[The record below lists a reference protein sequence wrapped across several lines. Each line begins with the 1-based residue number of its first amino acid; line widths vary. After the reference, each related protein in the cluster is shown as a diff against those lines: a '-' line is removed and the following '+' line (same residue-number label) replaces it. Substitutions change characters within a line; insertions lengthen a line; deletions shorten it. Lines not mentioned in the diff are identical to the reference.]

1 MIAVDVSKDNRP
13 SWVDGAEQFF
23 RMKLEA
29 YYHYYNQQGYAYTKL
44 RFAGKNIRHG
54 HLVDGVMESG
64 KPDQR
69 PLKAHNAIYTT
80 AGSIGEFTKAARD
93 GQALIFCEGEK
104 DCDTVTKNC
113 GIIAWTTGGTAEW
126 SGNGAIVE
134 MVRGADLIISRDNDT
149 AGEELAAQVARD
161 CYGIAKAIHIVNPC
175 PTVEK
180 ADVSDY
186 FERGGTV
193 DGFFGMIAS
202 APAYEQPQEPVTQ
215 TDGTGEPSDTQEA
228 TDGEGQGDEEL
239 LRFHFLDK
247 DGRPKSVNDA
257 AIEEYIIGQHPMA
270 IVAGKAWIYQGGVY
284 VEDRA
289 GGILNGLI
297 RACLYP
303 QFDKAPT
310 IKRISDLFMMD
321 GRLQRNFDE
330 MNKYPAEWVNF
341 VNAFFDPVSGTLIEH
356 DPKYLATTQIPWT
369 YDPSDHVEIGK
380 NVNQSLWRASN
391 GDGDTQEMLLEYIG
405 YCMSRSTK
413 YQKFL
418 LIVGAAGSGKSKL
431 LAVIEEL
438 IGGRNV
444 SHVELKDFSENR
456 FVAASLKNKLANI
469 SADLKTGAVEDASL
483 LKSLVGEDTI
493 SVEAKFAPVEFI
505 KPFARLIFSENETPE
520 FRNERSNGIYRRLL
534 VMRMDD
540 KPETDVD
547 LLGRLRPEYPYLV
560 SIAMTALQRL
570 HGRGYFAEGKA
581 SRELR
586 REIRE
591 FSDSTEAFLNARCD
605 HDGKGKESGP
615 DLYAAYATFCQSEER
630 QALGKRQFFEA
641 LRAKGIRASRTK
653 SARYYLGIK
662 LRDRKAEMLKAQT
675 TFGEVDDMAEIPFM

>member
-1 MIAVDVSKDNRP
+1 MDVSKDNRP
-13 SWVDGAEQFF
+13 SWVDQAEQDIGKGK
-23 RMKLEA
+23 KLEA
-29 YYHYYNQQGYAYTKL
+29 YYNYRNAKGEYAYTKL

-54 HLVDGVMESG
+54 HLVDGVMKSG

-80 AGSIGEFTKAARD
+80 AASVEKFIQAARD

-113 GIIAWTTGGTAEW
+113 GIIAWTTGGKDEW
-126 SGNGAIVE
+126 NGAIVE
-134 MVRGADLIISRDNDT
+134 MVRGADLIISRDNDGP
-149 AGEELAAQVARD
+149 GEQLAEEVARD
-161 CYGIAKAIHIVNPC
+161 CHGIARSIKIIC
-175 PTVEK
+175 PSDREK
-180 ADVSDY
+180 GDISDF
-186 FERGGTV
+186 FE
-193 DGFFGMIAS
+193 DGHTLDELMQLILN
-202 APAYEQPQEPVTQ
+202 APPYGPSEGQEPVTQ
-215 TDGTGEPSDTQEA
+215 TDGTEPSDTQEA
-228 TDGEGQGDEEL
+228 TDGEGQGDL
-239 LRFHFLDK
+239 SQFHFMDAN
-247 DGRPKSVNDA
+247 GRPRSVNDA

-284 VEDRA
+284 VEDRT

-321 GRLQRNFDE
+321 GRLQRSFDE
-330 MNKYPAEWVNF
+330 MNGYPAEWVNF

-369 YDPSDHVEIGK
+369 YDPNDHVEIGK
-380 NVNQSLWRASN
+380 NVNQFLWRASN

-431 LAVIEEL
+431 LSVIEEI
-438 IGGRNV
+438 IGGQNV

-505 KPFARLIFSENETPE
+505 KPFAKLIFSENETPE
-520 FRNERSNGIYRRLL
+520 FRNERSDGIYRRLL

-547 LLGRLRPEYPYLV
+547 LLGRLRPEYPYLI
-560 SIAMTALQRL
+560 SIAITALQRL
-570 HGRGYFAEGKA
+570 HGRGYFEEGKA

-586 REIRE
+586 SEIRE

-605 HDGKGKESGP
+605 HDGKGRESGP

-675 TFGEVDDMAEIPFM
+675 TFEEVDNMAEIPFM